1 MKRLLLQKGSVIL
14 CFLLFFIIIEAI
26 TFRWVNFT
34 FLPKFLIIDFM
45 LALGLASV
53 IFLIKSLKLSLAYLS
68 LVFTFILSL
77 FLINATMYGVNFDLF
92 TLQQLQ
98 LLDEAQAVFN
108 FDFLSIPSIITGT
121 IVLLVFIAV
130 NIVLITIIKKRPKIT
145 NYYRNALVAF
155 AFIALVLVGYFTSE
169 TPLMKRYNE
178 IENITAFKRANLES
192 YGLLGYYFKES
203 QNIIALS
210 HFIDDSEPE
219 PTATIPIEPLV
230 TTEPKVPIETTKS
243 TKTTGPLLVFEK
255 SPFFGLLEG
264 KNIITIMLESGQSF
278 AVNEHLTPNLY
289 RLTREGLYFA
299 NNYSENKTNQS
310 EMIAIAGNYPSVNFS
325 PSLYDYDFSFSLAEL
340 LNDTYNTS
348 YFHDNEPSFYG
359 RGDLMPMLGFEN
371 CYFHDEI
378 NPDLPLPKW
387 DGDYTLDSITLD
399 QILPLLIDT
408 DRPFYSF
415 WTSFS
420 SHGPYNYGPEN
431 QVLFEELGYFDLIDQ
446 AKEDGTWF
454 NILYDST
461 ELNQLRIRHYQAA
474 IMDFDVALGKI
485 LASLEENHLIE
496 DTIIV
501 IYGDHNVYYHELALA
516 IFDTTAEEY
525 YRSEMYETFM
535 CIYNPLLTKTYLDY
549 FETESTSITKF
560 TSPYVIVPTLLDLLG
575 IPFNEDKY
583 LGDSVFLESEQIFY
597 SHKLSSIFTDALFS
611 NDGYEIIYDPYSAD
625 DQAIEAFRLQAM
637 KVMDRLNKVNSLYLS
652 SKKNKTGK

>member
-1 MKRLLLQKGSVIL
+1 
-14 CFLLFFIIIEAI
+14 
-26 TFRWVNFT
+26 
-34 FLPKFLIIDFM
+34 M

-340 LNDTYNTS
+340 LNDTYNT
-348 YFHDNEPSFYG
+348 YFHDNEPSF
-359 RGDLMPMLGFEN
+359 
-371 CYFHDEI
+371 
-378 NPDLPLPKW
+378 
-387 DGDYTLDSITLD
+387 T
-399 QILPLLIDT
+399 
-408 DRPFYSF
+408 
-415 WTSFS
+415 
-420 SHGPYNYGPEN
+420 
-431 QVLFEELGYFDLIDQ
+431 V
-446 AKEDGTWF
+446 
-454 NILYDST
+454 
-461 ELNQLRIRHYQAA
+461 AA
-474 IMDFDVALGKI
+474 I
-485 LASLEENHLIE
+485 
-496 DTIIV
+496 
-501 IYGDHNVYYHELALA
+501 
-516 IFDTTAEEY
+516 
-525 YRSEMYETFM
+525 
-535 CIYNPLLTKTYLDY
+535 
-549 FETESTSITKF
+549 
-560 TSPYVIVPTLLDLLG
+560 
-575 IPFNEDKY
+575 
-583 LGDSVFLESEQIFY
+583 
-597 SHKLSSIFTDALFS
+597 
-611 NDGYEIIYDPYSAD
+611 
-625 DQAIEAFRLQAM
+625 
-637 KVMDRLNKVNSLYLS
+637 
-652 SKKNKTGK
+652 